1 MRGFD
6 LESKI
11 KSVRV
16 PERGEK
22 FWETLPQRVMARA
35 QTAAEPPT
43 PRVPF
48 HYSLFTILTSQI
60 ALACLVL
67 GFCLWQ
73 NRMPQALSHELLQEE
88 REMRQTLVQIS
99 GHLDMLMRDEHG
111 LHSLI
116 QDPP

>member
-1 MRGFD
+1 MKSFD

-16 PERGEK
+16 PERDET

-35 QTAAEPPT
+35 QTAAEPPA
-43 PRVPF
+43 PRLPS
-48 HYSLFTILTSQI
+48 HYSLFPILTSQL

-73 NRMPQALSHELLQEE
+73 SRTPQALSHVLLQDE
-88 REMRQTLVQIS
+88 REMRQTLVQFS